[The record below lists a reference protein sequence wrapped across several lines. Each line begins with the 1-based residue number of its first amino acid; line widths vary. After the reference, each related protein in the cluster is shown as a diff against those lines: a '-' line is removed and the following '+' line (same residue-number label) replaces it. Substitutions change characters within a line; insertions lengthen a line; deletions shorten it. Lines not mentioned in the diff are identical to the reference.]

1 MRDRYAALAL
11 ALLVAGCA
19 TATDTTSQETSDGAT
34 STASSVVAAAPPTV
48 EVTELLTGLNKP
60 WDVAVAPDGT
70 ILTGQRGGGFVALR
84 PDGSV
89 TRPTADLSD
98 LYVSRETGLMGIA
111 LDPGFE
117 SNRRV
122 FTCQG
127 HRGDGQTD
135 VRLLSWTVDPEW
147 TALTRTGVVLAG
159 LPSAGGRHAGCRI
172 LPAPDGTLFVGTGD
186 ATIPTTPQDPHSLGG
201 KVLHIDTDGSPAAGN
216 PDPASPVY
224 TLGHRNVQ
232 GLSFRPGSGQLYSV
246 EQGTH
251 RDDEVN
257 ALVPAGNYGWRPDLE
272 PGRYIEAVPMTDPD
286 RVPGAREA
294 VWSSGTPT
302 LATASGSFL
311 LGPGWGDWSGALAVG
326 TQQGEKVLLLGLT
339 PDGIGVE
346 RQAALLDGRYGRIR
360 TVSGQP
366 DGTLLVT
373 TDNGSDDVV
382 LRLTPRP

>member
-1 MRDRYAALAL
+1 
-11 ALLVAGCA
+11 
-19 TATDTTSQETSDGAT
+19 
-34 STASSVVAAAPPTV
+34 
-48 EVTELLTGLNKP
+48 
-60 WDVAVAPDGT
+60 
-70 ILTGQRGGGFVALR
+70 
-84 PDGSV
+84 
-89 TRPTADLSD
+89 
-98 LYVSRETGLMGIA
+98 ETGLMGIA
-111 LDPGFE
+111 LDPAFA
-117 SNRRV
+117 STRRL

-127 HRGDGQTD
+127 HRDDDTTD
-135 VRLLSWTVDPEW
+135 VRLLSWTVDESW
-147 TALTRTGVVLAG
+147 TSLTRTSVVLSG

-186 ATIPTTPQDPHSLGG
+186 AKLPTVPQDLGSLGG
-201 KVLHIDTDGSPAAGN
+201 KVLHINADGSPAAGN
-216 PDPASPVY
+216 PDPTSPVY

-257 ALVPAGNYGWRPDLE
+257 RLVPAGNYGWRPDLE
-272 PGRYIEAVPMTDPD
+272 PDRYIEAVPMTDHD
-286 RVPGAREA
+286 RVPGALDA
-294 VWSSGTPT
+294 VWSSGMTT

-339 PDGIGVE
+339 PDGLGVE
-346 RQAALLDGRYGRIR
+346 RQASLLDGQYGRIR

-366 DGTLLVT
+366 DGSLLVT
-373 TDNGSDDVV
+373 TDNGRDDVV

>member
-1 MRDRYAALAL
+1 VRDRYAALAL
-11 ALLVAGCA
+11 ALLLAGCA
-19 TATDTTSQETSDGAT
+19 SATDTSSPETSA
-34 STASSVVAAAPPTV
+34 ARSVVASAPPTV

-70 ILTGQRGGGFVALR
+70 LLTGQRGGGFVARR

-98 LYVSRETGLMGIA
+98 LYVSGETGLMGIA
-111 LDPGFE
+111 LDPGFA

-127 HRGDGQTD
+127 HRTDGPID

-147 TALTRTGVVLAG
+147 TSLTRTGVVLSG
-159 LPSAGGRHAGCRI
+159 LPSTGGRHAGCRI
-172 LPAPDGTLFVGTGD
+172 LAAPDGSLFVGTGD
-186 ATIPTTPQDPHSLGG
+186 ATIPSAPQDPHSLGG

-286 RVPGAREA
+286 RVPGARGA

-339 PDGIGVE
+339 PDGLGVE
-346 RQAALLDGRYGRIR
+346 RQASLLEGRYGRIR

-373 TDNGSDDVV
+373 TDNGRDDVV

>member
-1 MRDRYAALAL
+1 MVRALPAALAL
-11 ALLVAGCA
+11 VLLVAGCA
-19 TATDTTSQETSDGAT
+19 TASDPAAPEGSEPATTA
-34 STASSVVAAAPPTV
+34 VVASDPPAV
-48 EVTELLTGLNKP
+48 EVTELLTGLDKP

-70 ILTGQRGGGFVALR
+70 ILTGQRSGGFVARR

-89 TRPTADLSD
+89 TEPSADLSD
-98 LYVSRETGLMGIA
+98 LRVRSETGLMGLA
-111 LDPGFE
+111 LDPGFAD
-117 SNRRV
+117 NRKLY
-122 FTCQG
+122 TCQG
-127 HRGDGQTD
+127 YERDDTRD
-135 VRLLSWTVDPEW
+135 VRVLSWNVNEDW
-147 TALTRTGVVLAG
+147 TALTRTGVVLSG
-159 LPSAGGRHAGCRI
+159 LPSTGGRHAGCRI

-186 ATIPTTPQDPHSLGG
+186 ATLPTVPQDPGSLGG

-251 RDDEVN
+251 LDDEVN
-257 ALVPAGNYGWRPDLE
+257 RLVPAGNYGWRPDLE
-272 PGRYIEAVPMTDPD
+272 PGRYIEAAPMTDPD
-286 RVPGAREA
+286 RVPGAIPA
-294 VWSSGTPT
+294 VWSSGYPT

-311 LGPGWGDWSGALAVG
+311 LGPGWGEWSGALAVG
-326 TQQGEKVLLLGLT
+326 TQQGAKILLLGLT
-339 PDGIGVE
+339 PDGLGVE
-346 RQAALLDGRYGRIR
+346 RQASLLEGQYGRIR

-373 TDNGSDDVV
+373 TDNGGDDVV